1 LVDVLFW
8 LTGTHAMIEVIEAVE
23 SLYLSIGGHADMTD
37 SMARSPL
44 HTSFAAT
51 LFQLRDA
58 RGWSQQEVAE
68 RLGVSTNTVSRWE
81 RGEIARPD
89 PIHRRRLAEL
99 FDVTVE
105 QLRLTRP
112 DQSRHMPQPAD
123 ADAMEG
129 SSSLP
134 LLAALPG
141 NLAVVSD
148 TQQAFRATRRALNT
162 HRFLLSNI
170 GSRLYRSPKIGQR
183 LLTLPGWLPQT
194 PIQLDRLSLCW
205 VDQPALTRV
214 TGAELEAS
222 RLLPYCI
229 SGQRY
234 HRYTHALRDLNPPKL
249 LENRSSYR
257 LLDIN
262 LPEGNATLTFGPT
275 TYFELLDIAEALA
288 HELAATHLIPELASE
303 PIPRPPSWRQ
313 LALRRLVGDPFDL
326 FRRPVPCS
334 VDTLTIRRDRQ
345 GDPSV
350 ILHQRNAD
358 QVAVCGS
365 MYHVM
370 PAGVFQPCTM
380 TSVAHVADGDLWRNI
395 LREYA
400 EEFLGDLDYDGNAT
414 NVFDY
419 NLLEPLRIL
428 EQARQDGMLHVW
440 FLGAGLDPLTLWGEL
455 LTVVVINSDVFDEA
469 FYKLVPANIEGTVVQ
484 VANRNTHGV
493 PFTYERLEQLREAP
507 MAPAAV
513 ACLELAWRHRHFLE
527 W

>member
-1 LVDVLFW
+1 
-8 LTGTHAMIEVIEAVE
+8 MIEIIEAVE
-23 SLYLSIGGHADMTD
+23 SLYLNIGGHTDMTD
-37 SMARSPL
+37 SMAQSPL
-44 HTSFAAT
+44 HTSFAAM
-51 LFQLRDA
+51 LYRLRDA
-58 RGWSQQEVAE
+58 RGWSQQDVAE
-68 RLGVSTNTVSRWE
+68 RLGVSINTVSRWE

-89 PIHRRRLAEL
+89 PIHRRRLADL
-99 FDVTVE
+99 FDVTLE
-105 QLRLTRP
+105 QLRLTHP
-112 DQSRHMPQPAD
+112 DRSRHMPLPQPAD
-123 ADAMEG
+123 ADATEG
-129 SSSLP
+129 SSGLP
-134 LLAALPG
+134 LVAAVPD
-141 NLAVVSD
+141 NLAVSD
-148 TQQAFRATRRALNT
+148 TQQAFRVTRRALNT

-170 GSRLYRSPKIGQR
+170 ASQLYRPPKIGQR

-194 PIQLDRLSLCW
+194 PIQLDRLSLRW
-205 VDQPALTRV
+205 VGHPALTRV
-214 TGAELEAS
+214 TGVEPEAG

-249 LENRSSYR
+249 LENRPSYR

-262 LPEGNATLTFGPT
+262 LLEGNATLTFGPT
-275 TYFELLDIAEALA
+275 TYFELVDIAEALA

-303 PIPRPPSWRQ
+303 AVPRPPSWRQ

-334 VDTLTIRRDRQ
+334 VDTLTIRRDRK

-365 MYHVM
+365 MYHIM

-380 TSVAHVADGDLWRNI
+380 ASAVHVADGDLWRNI

-400 EEFLGDLDYDGNAT
+400 EEFLGDLDCDGNAT
-414 NVFDY
+414 NVVEY
-419 NLLEPLRIL
+419 NHREPLRIL

-455 LTVVVINSDVFDEA
+455 LTVVVISSDAFDEA
-469 FYKLVPANIEGTVVQ
+469 FYKLVPANIEGAVVQ
-484 VANRNTHGV
+484 VPNVNMRGM
-493 PFTYERLEQLREAP
+493 PFTYERLEQLRKAP